1 MNDGTHNPDV
11 LSCLVNLSN
20 DEVLTPPEIA
30 NAMLD
35 LLPQELFSDPSVT
48 FLDPCCKSGVFLRE
62 IAKRL
67 NKGLEA
73 KIPDREERLAH
84 IFKKQIFGIAIT
96 ELTSLLA
103 RRGVYCSKFPNGP
116 YSVVHFDNAEGNIRY
131 KHLPH
136 SWSGRK
142 CVFCGASS
150 AASGEQARKNGTE
163 SHAYEFIHTN
173 HPSTLFHMN
182 FDVIIGNP
190 PYQLSDGGDTEE
202 RRRGGAIPLYHLF
215 IQQAKKLNP
224 CYLIMI
230 VPSRWFSGGRGLDQ
244 FRNEMLSDK
253 RLVQIVDYSD
263 SSECF
268 PGVEIKG
275 GISYFLWNRAHQ
287 GDCLVKN
294 IRHGAIQT
302 MRRPL
307 LEKDCE
313 TFIRY
318 NEAIPILRKVLQV
331 SQKSIKSLIS
341 SQKPFGFRTYVKGS
355 KERMP
360 DSVILYANNHVGFVN
375 RDEISQNTAWVDKYK
390 VFISSAYGAGEDF
403 PHQILNKPFLGEPGS
418 CCTETYLVIGPFN
431 NKEEAEHVMSYIR
444 TKFFRFIVLLKKNTQ
459 HAAARVYSFVPMQD
473 FSKAW
478 TDEELYAKYS
488 LTEEEIS
495 FIESMIRPMEGD

>member
-1 MNDGTHNPDV
+1 
-11 LSCLVNLSN
+11 
-20 DEVLTPPEIA
+20 
-30 NAMLD
+30 
-35 LLPQELFSDPSVT
+35 
-48 FLDPCCKSGVFLRE
+48 
-62 IAKRL
+62 
-67 NKGLEA
+67 
-73 KIPDREERLAH
+73 
-84 IFKKQIFGIAIT
+84 
-96 ELTSLLA
+96 
-103 RRGVYCSKFPNGP
+103 
-116 YSVVHFDNAEGNIRY
+116 
-131 KHLPH
+131 
-136 SWSGRK
+136 
-142 CVFCGASS
+142 
-150 AASGEQARKNGTE
+150 
-163 SHAYEFIHTN
+163 
-173 HPSTLFHMN
+173 
-182 FDVIIGNP
+182 
-190 PYQLSDGGDTEE
+190 
-202 RRRGGAIPLYHLF
+202 
-215 IQQAKKLNP
+215 
-224 CYLIMI
+224 
-230 VPSRWFSGGRGLDQ
+230 
-244 FRNEMLSDK
+244 
-253 RLVQIVDYSD
+253 
-263 SSECF
+263 
-268 PGVEIKG
+268 
-275 GISYFLWNRAHQ
+275 
-287 GDCLVKN
+287 
-294 IRHGAIQT
+294 